1 MKRLSFILL
10 FSFISAIMTFGANIS
25 ELKNKAEQGNAE
37 AQYSLGVCYR
47 CGDGVEK
54 NLEEAIKWYKKAAEQ
69 GYAKAQ
75 YNLAVCYDSEYGVEK
90 NVEKAVK
97 WYRKSAEQGY
107 ARAQHNLGI
116 CYYNADG
123 VIQNNVKALA
133 WVCAA
138 YANGDNGTTKAIRI
152 IRQKMTSAQIEQALK
167 LAKSYTN
174 GIFDESKESMQ
185 LQIFHY
191 LDSKQ
196 QDNFIKF

>member
-1 MKRLSFILL
+1 
-10 FSFISAIMTFGANIS
+10 MTFGANIS

-90 NVEKAVK
+90 NVEEAVK

-116 CYYNADG
+116 CYYNGDG

-133 WVCAA
+133 WVSAA
-138 YANGDNGTTKAIRI
+138 YANGDNEATKAMRVIK
-152 IRQKMTSAQIEQALK
+152 QKMTPTQIEQTIK
-167 LAKSYTN
+167 LAKN
-174 GIFDESKESMQ
+174 KVESS
-185 LQIFHY
+185 LYSIGFA
-191 LDSKQ
+191 
-196 QDNFIKF
+196 NV